1 MTGTPSQPHRRRRG
15 FTIAEVLVVLVIISF
30 ASTVSLLAYSNYR
43 KAATVRSAAEM
54 IKRTMV
60 DARYRAIAN
69 GTPSQVVFDLTNQ
82 AFWVDVLDTD
92 GSILKPK
99 VIQPE
104 PIGEEVVLESVQIQS
119 TTYSSG
125 QRSVIFQADGT
136 NPLAKVI
143 LRREADDPNL
153 DESYYTVQI
162 YPSSAE
168 PHIWANTR
176 R

>member
-1 MTGTPSQPHRRRRG
+1 MTDSCKHSRPRRRG

-30 ASTVSLLAYSNYR
+30 ASTISLLAYSNYR

-60 DARYRAIAN
+60 DARYRAIAS
-69 GTPSQVVFDLTNQ
+69 GTPSRVVFDLTNQ
-82 AFWVDVLDTD
+82 AFWVDVIDTD
-92 GSILKPK
+92 GTIIDPK
-99 VIQPE
+99 VVPPE
-104 PIGEEVVLESVQIQS
+104 PIGAEVILESVQIQS
-119 TTYSSG
+119 TTFSTG
-125 QRSVIFQADGT
+125 QRSVVFQPDGT

-153 DESYYTVQI
+153 DESYYTVQM